1 MVVVPESSIV
11 AKGRLGPGQMIA
23 VDLDEGATLLRE
35 ADCARA
41 AELAD
46 QALAVVDPTDLVTR
60 FDALQVRTNAAWWGG
75 DLTDAE
81 GYLTEQLEVA
91 REAGRKD
98 LEAIALRG
106 RADAHRAKL
115 ELPEARSLLTKA
127 LELAEESGAIASRG
141 WVFLTWARIHLLEGE
156 LEKAEEAAEEAKRL
170 SSEAGA
176 GWAVARSLNVGAWAA
191 WLSGDLEKGEKRFRE
206 SIRLLK
212 PLGDRAAL
220 CESQRGLA
228 ELLVERGRIEE
239 AERYALDAV
248 ETVGP
253 QDLTSRATTATA
265 LAMVRAAQGRD
276 DEAEKLFESAVE
288 SVTGTDFR
296 EVVHEILK
304 PFAQFLRERGRDEE
318 AAVLEERR
326 EALLSAAKSSA
337 RIA

>member
-1 MVVVPESSIV
+1 MTSVTV
-11 AKGRLGPGQMIA
+11 AGGERTGDDDLIAAALEQDVNELLDHSRRHRRRLGQPGEDDGPTAQDRR
-23 VDLDEGATLLRE
+23 DLRHG
-35 ADCARA
+35 
-41 AELAD
+41 
-46 QALAVVDPTDLVTR
+46 
-60 FDALQVRTNAAWWGG
+60 FG
-75 DLTDAE
+75 
-81 GYLTEQLEVA
+81 
-91 REAGRKD
+91 
-98 LEAIALRG
+98 
-106 RADAHRAKL
+106 
-115 ELPEARSLLTKA
+115 
-127 LELAEESGAIASRG
+127 
-141 WVFLTWARIHLLEGE
+141 
-156 LEKAEEAAEEAKRL
+156 
-170 SSEAGA
+170 
-176 GWAVARSLNVGAWAA
+176 
-191 WLSGDLEKGEKRFRE
+191 
-206 SIRLLK
+206 
-212 PLGDRAAL
+212 
-220 CESQRGLA
+220 
-228 ELLVERGRIEE
+228 ERGRIEE

>member
-1 MVVVPESSIV
+1 
-11 AKGRLGPGQMIA
+11 
-23 VDLDEGATLLRE
+23 
-35 ADCARA
+35 
-41 AELAD
+41 
-46 QALAVVDPTDLVTR
+46 
-60 FDALQVRTNAAWWGG
+60 VRTNAAWWGG

-81 GYLTEQLEVA
+81 SYLSEQLDVA

-98 LEAIALRG
+98 LEATALRG
-106 RADAHRAKL
+106 RGDAHRAKL
-115 ELPEARSLLTKA
+115 ELAEARVALTKA

-141 WVFLTWARIHLLEGE
+141 WVFLTWARIHLLEGD
-156 LEKAEEAAEEAKRL
+156 LDQAEEAAEQAKRL

-176 GWAVARSLNVGAWAA
+176 VWAVARALNLGAWAA
-191 WLSGDLEKGEKRFRE
+191 WWSGDLEKGEKRFRE

-228 ELLVERGRIEE
+228 ELLLERGRIEE
-239 AERYALDAV
+239 AERFALEAA

-253 QDLTSRATTATA
+253 QDVVSVATTATA

-276 DEAEKLFESAVE
+276 DEAEKLFESALE

-296 EVVHEILK
+296 EVVYEMLK

-318 AAVLEERR
+318 AAALEERR
-326 EALLSAAKSSA
+326 EALFSAAKSST